1 MDEEEIF
8 FDFFRLKLI
17 KKNHLFIFI
26 PIFLLIYFSS
36 KKVLF
41 KTKNIVEPIID
52 QAWVSALITLIFSQM
67 VDVQYFDGR
76 ISIIL
81 WLLLVGAKSIII
93 EAKNL

>member
-1 MDEEEIF
+1 MVGYGIPPA
-8 FDFFRLKLI
+8 I
-17 KKNHLFIFI
+17 FIFI

-41 KTKNIVEPIID
+41 NNRNIVEPIID
-52 QAWVSALITLIFSQM
+52 KAWVAALIALMFSQM

-81 WLLLVGAKSIII
+81 WLLLVGAKSIL
-93 EAKNL
+93 EDGKSLNSS